1 MVIMVRAPVDRP
13 PAGPFSPPGQRC
25 AVRRWQHRERRGIRG
40 AWQPPRGAPMPG
52 KGDSRT
58 SRTLK
63 EVAGLVAVVAARRGL
78 QVGWR
83 RVTGEEPPAAPDDSQ
98 VPLGQAVAWTLV
110 LGAAITTA
118 RMIASR
124 YMSSLL
130 LPRRQQRGLPEPA
143 PGQTDSQ
150 DHPLPQP
157 EAPGLLHLILLA
169 VLVWQRRR

>member
-1 MVIMVRAPVDRP
+1 
-13 PAGPFSPPGQRC
+13 
-25 AVRRWQHRERRGIRG
+25 
-40 AWQPPRGAPMPG
+40 MPG
-52 KGDSRT
+52 KREPLSSRM
-58 SRTLK
+58 LK
-63 EVAGLVAVVAARRGL
+63 EAAGLVAVVAARRGL
-78 QVGWR
+78 QIGWKLI
-83 RVTGEEPPAAPDDSQ
+83 TGEEPPAAPDDKQ
-98 VPLGQAVAWTLV
+98 VPLGQATAWTLL

-150 DHPLPQP
+150 NHPLPQP
-157 EAPGLLHLILLA
+157 EAPGLPHLILLA